1 MARGGGRVAA
11 RSLVWAQRDGQSH
24 VGSGAQA
31 LAKDA
36 QDGRSIGAVSSP
48 SLVLAGTFVLA
59 AAMAAPRASASPVA
73 SQARPLPRPRPHQGG
88 RYSQLQLLLRTAG
101 GLPPPHGFRGRPQAP
116 PSPYS
121 LRPLL
126 PLAALPTVTAVN
138 PQAEALRN
146 SLNGRGQRLT
156 PQRQRVLG
164 LFERI
169 GEGSHLSAEEVHQR
183 LLKGEEKVSLATVYR
198 TLRLLSSM
206 QLLQE
211 LELPDGGRR
220 FELAGDTNRD
230 HHHLVCVR
238 CGQTEEFESHDVL
251 QAGERAAGLH
261 GFRLLECVLNVRAVC
276 PSCAQAEGA

>member
-1 MARGGGRVAA
+1 M
-11 RSLVWAQRDGQSH
+11 LE
-24 VGSGAQA
+24 
-31 LAKDA
+31 
-36 QDGRSIGAVSSP
+36 
-48 SLVLAGTFVLA
+48 
-59 AAMAAPRASASPVA
+59 AAPRSGRQRAPRPQNRGSRSAGAAVQQGDAVGPASNPA
-73 SQARPLPRPRPHQGG
+73 ARPGDRS
-88 RYSQLQLLLRTAG
+88 SQLQLLLRTTGACVAPWLQG
-101 GLPPPHGFRGRPQAP
+101 PRPGAADRP
-116 PSPYS
+116 ESP
-121 LRPLL
+121 RTQL
-126 PLAALPTVTAVN
+126 PLAALPTVTAAN
-138 PQAEALRN
+138 PQAEALRT

-198 TLRLLSSM
+198 TLRLLSSI

-251 QAGERAAGLH
+251 RAGERAAGLH

>member
-1 MARGGGRVAA
+1 MAQSAA
-11 RSLVWAQRDGQSH
+11 V
-24 VGSGAQA
+24 
-31 LAKDA
+31 
-36 QDGRSIGAVSSP
+36 
-48 SLVLAGTFVLA
+48 
-59 AAMAAPRASASPVA
+59 
-73 SQARPLPRPRPHQGG
+73 PL
-88 RYSQLQLLLRTAG
+88 
-101 GLPPPHGFRGRPQAP
+101 LPP
-116 PSPYS
+116 
-121 LRPLL
+121 PLL
-126 PLAALPTVTAVN
+126 PLAALPTVTAAN
-138 PQAEALRN
+138 PQAEALRT

-251 QAGERAAGLH
+251 RAGERAAGLH